1 MKVGLQH
8 GSVHCCLLL
17 SPVSIEVVYI
27 PNCCM
32 HHIYSIWHQQWSSL
46 QTCINRATHNLQGYN
61 ITLTTSQV
69 QEAIKQSK
77 NNNSQ
82 GPDKLNIRHL
92 KYIGPLGLAFLT
104 SMFKTALN
112 KNIIP
117 HTWKLTNIVP
127 IPKPNKDTDKGT
139 SYRPI
144 SLLSVIAKT
153 LEKSLLPY
161 ITANIP
167 NTPIQHGYKIQH
179 STVTTLHT
187 LNNTVAKG
195 FNQMAPTART
205 ITVALDMSKA
215 FDTINIHTL
224 IRKLLQTNIPGTII
238 KFIANYI
245 KGRKAYSTY
254 RNYTSKQ
261 RQFKTGVPQGGV
273 LSPTLFNI
281 YTSDLPPPSAPV
293 QVMAYADDIHTHKYE
308 CSQEIHTTIP
318 TQSFCL
324 DKTKQPLTKSRQNN
338 LHSVHTRPCRIYEQS
353 GPNNKQQSTTHGN
366 APKSSGSCLRPKTHI
381 QHTHPQHL
389 STSTQTSTNHKS
401 THCNSMG

>member
-1 MKVGLQH
+1 MEGALRRSLGSQAQH
-8 GSVHCCLLL
+8 THSLEDHTW
-17 SPVSIEVVYI
+17 SIQQSTTT
-27 PNCCM
+27 
-32 HHIYSIWHQQWSSL
+32 HTKHIHNIQQQNS
-46 QTCINRATHNLQGYN
+46 NYTHNTLRIVSPNKSQTLSSTQHTKQTDTLTEQHTNIQGYN

-92 KYIGPLGLAFLT
+92 KHIGPLGLAFLT

-117 HTWKLTNIVP
+117 HTWKLANIVP

-153 LEKSLLPY
+153 LEKSILPY

-167 NTPIQHGYKIQH
+167 NAPMQHGYKTQH
-179 STVTTLHT
+179 STVTALHT

-195 FNQMAPTART
+195 FNQMTPPART

-245 KGRKAYSTY
+245 KGRKAYTTY
-254 RNYTSKQ
+254 RNHTSKQ

-281 YTSDLPPPSAPV
+281 YTSDLPPPNAPV
-293 QVMAYADDIHTHKYE
+293 QVMAYADDITITSTHTSTSAAKKYIQPYLHKV
-308 CSQEIHTTIP
+308 
-318 TQSFCL
+318 FAW
-324 DKTKQPLTKSRQNN
+324 TKQNN
-338 LHSVHTRPCRIYEQS
+338 
-353 GPNNKQQSTTHGN
+353 
-366 APKSSGSCLRPKTHI
+366 
-381 QHTHPQHL
+381 
-389 STSTQTSTNHKS
+389 
-401 THCNSMG
+401 